1 MRSSRP
7 TEEDA
12 VVAEEQGVVDVAVA
26 AVLQGEEGV
35 VVGVVELR
43 AEAAPGPG
51 AEDHHNMTKG
61 KVAQRD
67 APEAEAEVL
76 ELPEEVGEVPV
87 EGGEEV

>member
-12 VVAEEQGVVDVAVA
+12 VVAEEQGVVDVVA
-26 AVLQGEEGV
+26 AVLQGVEGV